1 MGAMDTIAGLIIT
14 VLNIFSYALLGRA
27 ILSWFDPTG
36 RWPISRILA
45 DITEP
50 VIAPIRQVVPPV
62 GMVDLSFIV
71 AFILVRVLQTLVG
84 QALLG

>member
-1 MGAMDTIAGLIIT
+1 METVAILIIN
-14 VLNIFSYALLGRA
+14 VLNIFSFALLGRA
-27 ILSWFDPTG
+27 ILSWFDPMG

-50 VIAPIRQVVPPV
+50 VIAPIRQVVPPM
-62 GMVDLSFIV
+62 GMIDLSFIV
-71 AFILVRVLQTLVG
+71 AFILVRVLQTLLS

>member
-1 MGAMDTIAGLIIT
+1 MGSMDTIAGLIIT

-36 RWPISRILA
+36 RWPISRILS

-50 VIAPIRQVVPPV
+50 VIAPIRRVVPPV